1 MPLLT
6 GLVHHNSPLFTIFYH
21 CITHFLLFVNPF
33 WVFSENILDLAINP
47 GCGKMKIV
55 SGEGY
60 VLFSV
65 GILTVSDKGS
75 QGQRQDRSG
84 EVIRDKLSRVESH
97 LVKCEGVPGG
107 VGVIAGKLAGWADG
121 GCVDVI
127 LTTGGSGL
135 GPRDVT
141 PEATL
146 SVVEKV
152 APGFVEAMRGQTL
165 SVTPMAMLSRA
176 VAGVRGRCLII
187 NLPGSPK
194 AVQECL
200 EVVLPVIPHAVEIIK
215 GEVTEH
221 AVPKT
226 GVE

>member
-1 MPLLT
+1 M
-6 GLVHHNSPLFTIFYH
+6 
-21 CITHFLLFVNPF
+21 
-33 WVFSENILDLAINP
+33 
-47 GCGKMKIV
+47 
-55 SGEGY
+55 
-60 VLFSV
+60 FSV

-97 LVKCEGVPGG
+97 LVKYEVVPDE
-107 VGVIAGKLAGWADG
+107 VEIIAGKLAGWADDG
-121 GCVDVI
+121 GVDVI
-127 LTTGGSGL
+127 LTTGGTGL